1 MKKIAYLLLTIS
13 FCGLTACKTGTK
25 KGGNMDNETL
35 VKIETTLGNIKVKL
49 YNETP
54 KHRDNFIKLAE
65 DGVYEGTLFHR
76 VIKDFMIQA
85 GDPDSK
91 NAPKGKM
98 LGAGDV
104 GYTLPAEFVY
114 PKYFHKKGALSAAR
128 QGDNVNPKKES
139 SGCQFYIVTGKV
151 YNDSTLLGMESQMNE
166 NKINVIFNTLAQKHM
181 KEIYKMRKENDE
193 NGLYEL
199 QEKLFAEAEAEAA
212 KQPEFHFTPEQIE
225 AYTTVGGT
233 PHLDGE
239 YTVFGEVIEGMD
251 IVDKI
256 QQVKTDR
263 SDRPEEDRATLAT
276 TGITLIPADFHIS
289 MYFSGLPA
297 PVVTTL
303 MPSSTTTLATSSAWG
318 LSSITFTPKGL
329 SVSSLALR
337 ISART
342 TSPGALAPPI
352 SPKPP
357 ASDTAAARLCSATQ
371 AMPP

>member
-1 MKKIAYLLLTIS
+1 MKRNLIVLLTILV
-13 FCGLTACKTGTK
+13 CGLTACKPGQK
-25 KGGNMDNETL
+25 KDGNMEKETKL
-35 VKIETTLGNIKVKL
+35 KIETSAGDIIVKL

-65 DGVYEGTLFHR
+65 EGTYEGTLFHR

-85 GDPDSK
+85 GDPESK

-104 GYTLPAEFVY
+104 VYTVPAEVVY

-151 YNDSTLLGMESQMNE
+151 FNDSTLLGMESQMNE

-181 KEIYKMRKENDE
+181 KEIYKMRKANDE
-193 NGLYEL
+193 NGLYDL
-199 QEKLFAEAEAEAA
+199 QEKLFAQAQEMAA
-212 KQPEFHFTPEQIE
+212 KEPEFHFTPEQIE

-239 YTVFGEVIEGMD
+239 YTVFGEVVKGLD
-251 IVDKI
+251 IVEKI

-263 SDRPEEDRATLAT
+263 SDRPEEDVK
-276 TGITLIPADFHIS
+276 ITK
-289 MYFSGLPA
+289 
-297 PVVTTL
+297 VTIL
-303 MPSSTTTLATSSAWG
+303 
-318 LSSITFTPKGL
+318 
-329 SVSSLALR
+329 
-337 ISART
+337 
-342 TSPGALAPPI
+342 
-352 SPKPP
+352 
-357 ASDTAAARLCSATQ
+357 D
-371 AMPP
+371 

>member
-1 MKKIAYLLLTIS
+1 MKRNLIVLLTILVCS
-13 FCGLTACKTGTK
+13 LTACKPGQKKEEDMEKETK
-25 KGGNMDNETL
+25 L
-35 VKIETTLGNIKVKL
+35 KIETSAGDITVKL

-54 KHRDNFIKLAE
+54 KHRDNFIKLVE
-65 DGVYEGTLFHR
+65 DGTYEGTLFHR

-85 GDPDSK
+85 GDPESK
-91 NAPKGKM
+91 KAPKGKM

-104 GYTLPAEFVY
+104 GYTVPAEFVY

-199 QEKLFAEAEAEAA
+199 QEKLFAEAEAEVA

-263 SDRPEEDRATLAT
+263 SDRPEEDVKIVKVEVL
-276 TGITLIPADFHIS
+276 D
-289 MYFSGLPA
+289 
-297 PVVTTL
+297 
-303 MPSSTTTLATSSAWG
+303 
-318 LSSITFTPKGL
+318 
-329 SVSSLALR
+329 
-337 ISART
+337 
-342 TSPGALAPPI
+342 
-352 SPKPP
+352 
-357 ASDTAAARLCSATQ
+357 
-371 AMPP
+371 

>member
-1 MKKIAYLLLTIS
+1 MKRNLIVLLTILV
-13 FCGLTACKTGTK
+13 CGLTACKPGQKKEENMEKETK
-25 KGGNMDNETL
+25 L
-35 VKIETTLGNIKVKL
+35 KIETSAGDITVKL

-54 KHRDNFIKLAE
+54 KHRDNFIKLVK
-65 DGVYEGTLFHR
+65 DGTYEGTLFHR

-85 GDPDSK
+85 GDPESK
-91 NAPKGKM
+91 KAPKGKM

-104 GYTLPAEFVY
+104 GYTVPAEFVY

-263 SDRPEEDRATLAT
+263 SDRPEEDVKIVKVEVL
-276 TGITLIPADFHIS
+276 D
-289 MYFSGLPA
+289 
-297 PVVTTL
+297 
-303 MPSSTTTLATSSAWG
+303 
-318 LSSITFTPKGL
+318 
-329 SVSSLALR
+329 
-337 ISART
+337 
-342 TSPGALAPPI
+342 
-352 SPKPP
+352 
-357 ASDTAAARLCSATQ
+357 
-371 AMPP
+371 